1 MKRKTSGFIYYTIFF
16 TALLSFSVYVLLDT
30 FVIPHSISQV
40 QTEKD
45 RSDGDGENIQGKSED
60 TPTQPDISGT
70 TASSETSD
78 IPEAASSTSS
88 ETSDGVSD
96 GVSDSADSPGKVDE
110 SQYSDI
116 SGEDS
121 QSNGTYTS
129 TSYQDE
135 NISINIATQRVD
147 NTTVYIADV
156 VLSDA
161 DLLKTAFAQDTF
173 GTNITETTSSQAK
186 SKNAILAINGDFY
199 GADKKGYV
207 IKNGVI
213 YRDSVRA
220 DSEYDDLVVCE
231 NGEFGIINEK
241 DISAQQLVEN
251 GVVQLFAFGPAL
263 VENGEVVVD
272 EDTEVG
278 KAMASN
284 PRTAIGIVDELHY
297 VFLVADGRSSESEG
311 LSVYELAQLMKSY
324 GCETAYNLDGGG
336 SSTMYFNGQV
346 INRPTTNGR
355 SFKERE
361 VSDIVYIGY

>member
-1 MKRKTSGFIYYTIFF
+1 MKRKTNGFIYYTIFF

-40 QTEKD
+40 QTEKY
-45 RSDGDGENIQGKSED
+45 
-60 TPTQPDISGT
+60 SG
-70 TASSETSD
+70 
-78 IPEAASSTSS
+78 
-88 ETSDGVSD
+88 D

-110 SQYSDI
+110 FQYSDI

-121 QSNGTYTS
+121 QPNSNSQSGDNTQSGDSGQSGGTYTS

-186 SKNAILAINGDFY
+186 SKDAILAINGDFY

-220 DSEYDDLVVCE
+220 DSEYDDLVVYE
-231 NGEFGIINEK
+231 DGEFGIINEK
-241 DISAQQLVEN
+241 DISAQELVEN

-263 VENGEVVVD
+263 VETGEVVVD

-297 VFLVADGRSSESEG
+297 VLVVADGRSSESEG
-311 LSVYELAQLMKSY
+311 LSIYELAQLMKSY

>member
-40 QTEKD
+40 QTEKY
-45 RSDGDGENIQGKSED
+45 
-60 TPTQPDISGT
+60 SG
-70 TASSETSD
+70 
-78 IPEAASSTSS
+78 
-88 ETSDGVSD
+88 D

-110 SQYSDI
+110 FQYSDI

-121 QSNGTYTS
+121 QPNSNSQSGDNTQSGDSSQSGGTYTS

-186 SKNAILAINGDFY
+186 SKDAILAINGDFY

-213 YRDSVRA
+213 YRYSVRA
-220 DSEYDDLVVCE
+220 DSEYDDLVVYE
-231 NGEFGIINEK
+231 DGEFGIINEK
-241 DISAQQLVEN
+241 DISAQELVEN

-263 VENGEVVVD
+263 VETGEVVVD

-297 VFLVADGRSSESEG
+297 VLVVADGRSSESEG
-311 LSVYELAQLMKSY
+311 LSIYELAQLMKSY